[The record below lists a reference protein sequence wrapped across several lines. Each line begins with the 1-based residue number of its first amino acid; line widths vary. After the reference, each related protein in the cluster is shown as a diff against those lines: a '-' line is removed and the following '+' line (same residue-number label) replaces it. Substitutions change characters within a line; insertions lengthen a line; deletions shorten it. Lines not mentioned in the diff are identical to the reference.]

1 VNIEGASTQYRKN
14 EPQRRLC
21 GLLAGAVVDYGMSF
35 AGEVGYSLDIDQLD
49 LKAQSPVTG

>member
-49 LKAQSPVTG
+49 LKAQSLVTG